1 MDAFIKKY
9 NYNMDISP
17 NRTSFF
23 HLEKKDKESIK
34 EYAQRWRDLVAQ
46 VHHLLLDKEMV
57 TLFTNMLKALYYDYM
72 IGSSTQ

>member
-9 NYNMDISP
+9 NYNMDIAH

-34 EYAQRWRDLVAQ
+34 EYAQR
-46 VHHLLLDKEMV
+46 
-57 TLFTNMLKALYYDYM
+57 
-72 IGSSTQ
+72 